1 MWRRTPSHKGA
12 IKSAAI
18 ITKLQE
24 NTWGE
29 LHSWREM
36 HRVSRE
42 LYEN

>member
-29 LHSWREM
+29 LHSRREM
-36 HRVSRE
+36 QRVWHG

>member
-12 IKSAAI
+12 IKNAAI

-36 HRVSRE
+36 QRVWRG